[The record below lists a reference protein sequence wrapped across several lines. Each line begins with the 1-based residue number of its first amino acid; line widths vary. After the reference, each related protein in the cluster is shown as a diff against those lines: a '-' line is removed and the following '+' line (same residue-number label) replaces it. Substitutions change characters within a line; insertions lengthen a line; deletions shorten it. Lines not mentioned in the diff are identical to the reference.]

1 MTLQRDYEFRRE
13 NQCRII
19 LFHIGF
25 LHIIISFLVDER
37 LNFAIRLTKPEYF
50 TRRNQEITNL
60 TEVGRSVLGSAKD
73 QYHTSCWKV
82 HGGKN
87 KDFM

>member
-19 LFHIGF
+19 LCLIWL
-25 LHIIISFLVDER
+25 LHIIISFFVDER
-37 LNFAIRLTKPEYF
+37 LNFAIRFTKPECF
-50 TRRNQEITNL
+50 TRRNQETTTF
-60 TEVGRSVLGSAKD
+60 TEVGLPVPVSTKD
-73 QYHTSCWKV
+73 NYHTSCWKV
-82 HGGKN
+82 HGDKN